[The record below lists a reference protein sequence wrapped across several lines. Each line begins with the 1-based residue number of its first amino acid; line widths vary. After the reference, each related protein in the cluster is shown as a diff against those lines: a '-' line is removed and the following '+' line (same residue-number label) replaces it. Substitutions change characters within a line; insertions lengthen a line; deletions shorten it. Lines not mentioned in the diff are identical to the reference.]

1 MQVMSGRIVIHAE
14 RCKGCGLCVAVCP
27 KGSIIISNKS
37 NTRGYFPA
45 RSAGS
50 ECTGCA
56 MCAIV
61 CPDVAI
67 EVYRD
72 ESNSIK
78 AVPHRG
84 KKGKPKLIEE
94 KA

>member
-67 EVYRD
+67 EVYR
-72 ESNSIK
+72 E
-78 AVPHRG
+78 
-84 KKGKPKLIEE
+84 
-94 KA
+94 